1 MSSKTKGT
9 KASASSNWLA
19 LQKVE
24 NISSI
29 CFVYAEQN
37 LPLQKITATSSPTN
51 SHPRK
56 KRKIQH
62 DSNRAASTSTAATTE
77 THETTNASFSASF
90 PRGAGEFTAPAST
103 SRAPR
108 VDVIKNGES
117 VEALRKMVL
126 GESKHTS
133 NHAQWVPPV
142 LLSIFLIDL
151 EIERTSTSLSIV
163 KWSVLG

>member
-1 MSSKTKGT
+1 MSITLSFAAGGRDPPSAMSSKSKGT
-9 KASASSNWLA
+9 TASASSNWLA
-19 LQKVE
+19 LQKVYP
-24 NISSI
+24 ISS
-29 CFVYAEQN
+29 VYFIYVEQD
-37 LPLQKITATSSPTN
+37 LSPQKITATSSSTN

-62 DSNRAASTSTAATTE
+62 ESNRAASTSNTATTE
-77 THETTNASFSASF
+77 THETTSASFSASF

-126 GESKHTS
+126 GESKHTP
-133 NHAQWVPPV
+133 NHT
-142 LLSIFLIDL
+142 
-151 EIERTSTSLSIV
+151 R
-163 KWSVLG
+163 